1 MNKKTE
7 NLGRPMAESKTRTIL
22 NVRHLTL
29 VGLMTAVI
37 CVLGPLAIPLPVSPV
52 PISLGTLGIYLAV
65 SVLGMKLGTLSVVT
79 YILLG
84 LMGVPVFV
92 SFSAGPGKLFGPTG
106 GYILGYVFLAL
117 ICGAFVERFL
127 HRPVPCFLGMILGT
141 GICYAFGTVWLMFQM
156 DLTFLQALL
165 TCVVPYI
172 PGDLAKIVL
181 AMTGGLQVRKRLVRA
196 GFFSADGK
204 P

>member
-29 VGLMTAVI
+29 VGLMTAVT
-37 CVLGPLAIPLPVSPV
+37 CVLGPLAIPVGPV
-52 PISLGTLGIYLAV
+52 PISLGTLAIYLTV
-65 SVLGMKLGTLSVVT
+65 TVLGMKLGTLSVVT

-84 LMGVPVFV
+84 LVGLPVFTN
-92 SFSAGPGKLFGPTG
+92 FSAGPGKLFGPTG
-106 GYILGYVFLAL
+106 GYIIGYTFLAL
-117 ICGAFVERFL
+117 ICGAFVERFF
-127 HRPVPCFLGMILGT
+127 HKPVLCFLGMVLGT
-141 GICYAFGTVWLMFQM
+141 GILYAFGTVWLKVQM
-156 DLTFLQALL
+156 NLTFFEALMAG
-165 TCVVPYI
+165 VIPFI

-181 AMTGGLQVRKRLVRA
+181 AMTGGLQIRKRLVRA
-196 GFFSADGK
+196 GFFPAGGK